1 MLPILVL
8 LMGLLASA
16 LVGVQLDRV
25 LRTQQQERFDNAVDQ
40 AQSDI
45 LARMDAYLAVLRSG
59 AALVVAEEGRIDR
72 PTFDRFAQALHLPTR
87 YPGVQGLGYSAVLP
101 AVDGPETQA
110 LLRQLGAP
118 DIRVKP
124 ADPRSDVHAIVFLQP
139 LDRRNTA
146 ALGFDMFSH
155 PVRRDA
161 MERARDTGRAAMSG
175 KVELVQEI
183 YGPKQAGFLIYRPVY
198 GGRPTPPDVVGRRTA
213 LTGFIYAAFRA
224 DDLLNGIFGGQTR
237 PRLHIAIFDGSPTA
251 ANLLHKSFS
260 EEPSAMARQAPASTL
275 RTVDVAGRRWTVA
288 YYARPGGDIGSGRE
302 IVWLFVVGG
311 LLATFLLTAA
321 SWRQMA
327 AHRAAE
333 AEIAA
338 RKAGEAQREL
348 LLGELNHRVKNTLA
362 TVQSI
367 AAQTLREGKSL
378 SETRGDFEA
387 RLMALSHTH
396 DLLTRTQWQGAELRE
411 IVGLELAPFQGQG
424 AGRLHVAGA
433 DVLLEPATA
442 VAVAMAL
449 HELAT
454 NAAKYGALSVPEGCV
469 QVRWRTL
476 AAVDEES
483 SPRLHLEWIESDGP
497 RVSPPTRRG
506 FGTRLIT
513 TGLKRQLAG
522 EVDLAFD
529 PDGVR
534 CRIDIP
540 LVDAPNAVTGWS

>member
-1 MLPILVL
+1 MVLPLLVL

-25 LRTQQQERFDNAVDQ
+25 LRNQQQERFDNAVDQ
-40 AQSDI
+40 AHADI
-45 LARMDAYLAVLRSG
+45 LGRMDAYLAVLRSG
-59 AALVVAEEGRIDR
+59 AALVIAEEGRIDR
-72 PTFDRFAQALHLPTR
+72 PTFDRFAQGLNLPVR
-87 YPGVQGLGYSAVLP
+87 YPGIQGLGYSAVLP
-101 AVDGPETQA
+101 AVEGPRTEA
-110 LLRQLGAP
+110 LLRQLGVP
-118 DIRVKP
+118 GVRVTP
-124 ADPRSDVHAIVFLQP
+124 AGARPDVHAIVFLQP
-139 LDRRNTA
+139 LDRRNAA

-155 PVRRDA
+155 LVRRDA
-161 MERARDTGRAAMSG
+161 MQRARDTGRAAMSG

-198 GGRPTPPDVVGRRTA
+198 GGRPTPADLESRRQA

-237 PRLHIAIFDGSPTA
+237 PRLHIAVFDDAPGP
-251 ANLLHKSFS
+251 ANLLHKSFQGD
-260 EEPSAMARQAPASTL
+260 PAALAKQASAFTQRTL
-275 RTVDVAGRRWTVA
+275 EVAGRRWTVA
-288 YYARPGGDIGSGRE
+288 YYARPHGDLNSGRG

-311 LLATFLLTAA
+311 LLATLLLTGA
-321 SWRQMA
+321 SWRQVQ

-367 AAQTLREGKSL
+367 ASQTLREGKSL
-378 SETRGDFEA
+378 AETRGDFEA
-387 RLMALSHTH
+387 RLLALSHTH
-396 DLLTRTQWQGAELRE
+396 NLLTHTHWQGADLRQ
-411 IVGLELAPFQGQG
+411 IVELELAPFRGQG
-424 AGRLHVAGA
+424 AGRLHVEGEA
-433 DVLLEPATA
+433 VLLEPATA

-454 NAAKYGALSVPEGCV
+454 NAAKYGALSVPQGCV
-469 QVRWRTL
+469 QVRWRTR
-476 AAVDEES
+476 EEQS
-483 SPRLHLEWIESDGP
+483 RQRLHLEWVESEGAP
-497 RVSPPTRRG
+497 VAKPSRRG

-513 TGLKRQLAG
+513 QGLKRQLAG
-522 EVDLAFD
+522 DVDLAFEAE
-529 PDGVR
+529 GVR

-540 LVDAPNAVTGWS
+540 LVDAPDASTGWS